1 MMLVEETGVPDAAV
15 PVARL
20 REHLRLGTGFGED
33 GLQDP
38 VLAGFLRAAMAAVEG
53 RTGKALIARNYLF
66 TREAWAFIDRQPL
79 PVAPVQTVTQVAVAD
94 IAGATVVLSS
104 GAWRLVQ
111 DSQWPQV
118 VAVGQSFPMIPQS
131 GELRIRFRAGY
142 GESFTAVPAD
152 LQQAVLLLAAH
163 YHEFRHETGLGA
175 GCMPFGVTALL
186 ERFRVMR
193 IGGGA

>member
-1 MMLVEETGVPDAAV
+1 MLVEETGVPDAAV

-38 VLAGFLRAAMAAVEG
+38 VLAGFLRAAMAAIEG
-53 RTGKALIARNYLF
+53 RIGKVLIARNYLY
-66 TREAWAFIDRQPL
+66 TRETWAFADRQPL
-79 PVAPVQTVTQVAVAD
+79 PVAPVQTVTEVAVAD
-94 IAGATVVLSS
+94 GAGMAVVLSAGS
-104 GAWRLVQ
+104 WRLVRDGQ
-111 DSQWPQV
+111 RPQI
-118 VAVGQSFPMIPQS
+118 VAVGLTFPAVPER
-131 GELRIRFRAGY
+131 GELRIRFRAGF
-142 GESFTAVPAD
+142 GDAFSSVPAD

-163 YHEFRHETGLGA
+163 YHEFRHDTGLGE

-193 IGGGA
+193 IGGMA